1 MKYGVLYLVLAVGA
15 AYLGI
20 KIGGLAWLLLWISAD
35 CLLLAVGYFGLGS
48 KVYGKNPR
56 GGFPL
61 WARVIHLP
69 MMLSSLLI
77 WQLFRLFSKE
87 NAYDEVAEDLFVGRR
102 LSNDEIPRGISN
114 WIDLTAELDD
124 PKQIRDSTQYICL
137 PILDGTVPDARVLD
151 HILSRLDHGKTYVHC
166 AQGHGRAALFAL
178 LLLARRGV
186 ISDVEDGIRLLQKAR
201 PSIILHSGQRKFVAD
216 FIERIGHQRKVG

>member
-1 MKYGVLYLVLAVGA
+1 
-15 AYLGI
+15 
-20 KIGGLAWLLLWISAD
+20 LAWLLLWISAD
-35 CLLLAVGYFGLGS
+35 CLLLAVGYFGLGP

-56 GGFPL
+56 GGFPI

-69 MMLSSLLI
+69 MMLSSLLV
-77 WQLFRLFSKE
+77 WQLFRLFSRE
-87 NAYDEVAEDLFVGRR
+87 NAYDEVAGGLFVGRR
-102 LSNDEIPRGISN
+102 LSKDEIPAGMN
-114 WIDLTAELDD
+114 YWIDLTAELED

-137 PILDGTVPDARVLD
+137 PILDGTVPDAAVLD

-178 LLLARRGV
+178 ALLARRGA
-186 ISDVEDGIRLLQKAR
+186 IRDVEEGIRLLQKER
-201 PSIILHSGQRKFVAD
+201 PSIVLHLEQRKFVAD